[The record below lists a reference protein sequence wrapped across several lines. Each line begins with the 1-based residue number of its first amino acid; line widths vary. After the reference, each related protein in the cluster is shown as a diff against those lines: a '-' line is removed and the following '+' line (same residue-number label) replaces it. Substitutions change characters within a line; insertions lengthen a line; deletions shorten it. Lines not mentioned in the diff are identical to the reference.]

1 MSGFPTLVP
10 AFTASLSINAPSQ
23 ITPNLRHVA
32 VVPDIST
39 LVSEPSYPIKLDA
52 VMLHG
57 ADFIRVDADGRNARL
72 EVQSL
77 VKDKATG
84 GLVRLNYT
92 GTVNLEGPNGKVL
105 NGEADAATTN
115 FGQAF
120 IHVVFE
126 SSDPSLAALQTKT
139 YVGSGRFILEA
150 GKAPVVEYKI
160 SEVVHN

>member
-1 MSGFPTLVP
+1 
-10 AFTASLSINAPSQ
+10 
-23 ITPNLRHVA
+23 
-32 VVPDIST
+32 
-39 LVSEPSYPIKLDA
+39 
-52 VMLHG
+52 MLHG

-115 FGQAF
+115 FGQACKF
-120 IHVVFE
+120 QYPLLVSQH
-126 SSDPSLAALQTKT
+126 LAM
-139 YVGSGRFILEA
+139 V
-150 GKAPVVEYKI
+150 
-160 SEVVHN
+160 